1 MRRLFGPISH
11 YGTFLALFLIVL
23 ATALYS
29 GASASGNRQSN
40 SAAAGKGKVARNIS
54 SKKISNLPGTKGT
67 TTITN
72 SASEFLMSAAP
83 VDPGD
88 ETVTTYAADC
98 TTPKSKFHLGDTV
111 CAKID
116 GGPLLEFYPRRFSWV
131 DNSNVIRQLSNVTN
145 LPQTNLFTI
154 PAHDPDVDYRGEW
167 SVDSIS
173 QRASIRAGTVFTV
186 SDPNDET
193 ADLVVYNN
201 INTDTDNVAAGS
213 NIEFAVWLVNRGP
226 DDATNVQLSD
236 AVASDAT
243 FVSATQD
250 SGAPFTCTP
259 AGTGGANCTIPTLAS
274 GESAR
279 IRFIFQTNGG
289 ASAGTAISNTA
300 TISSA
305 TAEQKSLDNTSLA
318 QLAITGNNGGTF
330 CSLSCPGNI
339 IKTADATQGGD
350 SGAFVT
356 FGTGDVSGDCGT
368 VTSDKPSGSF
378 FPVGE
383 TTVTI
388 SSSTGESCTF
398 LVIVTDTPPP
408 TIACPTGVQK
418 DAGTDC
424 SVTLTD
430 ADLGTPTTTG
440 DNVTVDGQ
448 RNDGAA
454 LDAPYPI
461 GTTTI
466 TWKATDSFFRSVT
479 CTQTVTVTGSD
490 TTPPTITAPPD
501 VTDNT
506 GAAGAACGKIV
517 GETELGAATA
527 DDNCT
532 VHVTRTGV
540 PAGNFFPVGTTTV
553 TYTATDGSGNTAT
566 ATQHVTITENTP
578 PIILAPADAS
588 YTCPSEVPAADP
600 SQAHGDDPNLPN
612 GGPVTDNCGVPTVTV
627 SETRSG
633 AGSTSSPLVILR
645 TFTATDASGNSASAT
660 QTITVT
666 DPTPPTI
673 TAPAAVTAYTGANAT
688 SCSAVVSDAQ
698 LGSATASD
706 NCGTATV
713 TRSPSGNTFAVGD
726 TTITWTATDAA
737 GNTATATQIVTVVDN
752 TPPTL
757 TTPPNVVADTA
768 ADATSC
774 STVVSDAM
782 LGTASAGDNCGS
794 VGTITRSG
802 VPAGNIFPVGTTTIT
817 YSVTDSH
824 GNTSSAQQTVTVR
837 DKTPPVV
844 TPPPNIT
851 VYLPLHTTATSMAV
865 SYPTPATAMDNC
877 DGAIP
882 ASSISYSPASGSTF
896 SVGTTTVTVS
906 ATDSHGNVG
915 TATFTVTVL
924 YDFTGFFSPVSNT
937 PTLNVVNAGRAIPV
951 KFSLSGNKGLGIFSA
966 NSPQSGVITC
976 DASAPAIDLTDTVT
990 AGGSSLSYD
999 ATSDQYDY
1007 VWKTDS
1013 SWAGTCRQLVVT
1025 LNDGTQHVANFKFK

>member
-1 MRRLFGPISH
+1 MSNLRVYNIRQRAKLMRRLFGPVSH
-11 YGTFLALFLIVL
+11 YGTFLALFLILL

-29 GASASGNRQSN
+29 GASTSGFHLGNRQADSV
-40 SAAAGKGKVARNIS
+40 AAVKGKVARNIS
-54 SKKISNLPGTKGT
+54 SKKTNNLPGTA
-67 TTITN
+67 TITN
-72 SASEFLMSAAP
+72 SASEFLMPAAP

-116 GGPLLEFYPRRFSWV
+116 GGPLLSIYPRRFSWV
-131 DNSNVIRQLSNVTN
+131 DNDNVIRQLSNVTN
-145 LPQTNLFTI
+145 LPQTNLFMI

-173 QRASIRAGTVFTV
+173 PRASVRAGTVFTV

-213 NIEFAVWLVNRGP
+213 NVEFAVWLVNRGP
-226 DDATNVQLSD
+226 DDATNVQLTD
-236 AVASDAT
+236 VVASDAT

-250 SGAPFTCTP
+250 SGVPFTCTP
-259 AGTGGANCTIPTLAS
+259 AGTGGANCTIPTLES
-274 GESAR
+274 GASAR
-279 IRFIFQTNGG
+279 IRFIFQTSGG
-289 ASAGTAISNTA
+289 AGAGTQISNTA

-305 TAEQKSLDNTSLA
+305 TSEQKSLDNTSLA

-339 IKTADATQGGD
+339 VKTADTTQGGE

-356 FGTGDVSGDCGT
+356 FGTGEISGDCGT
-368 VTSDKPSGSF
+368 VTSDTPSGSF

-398 LVIVTDTPPP
+398 LVRVTDTPPP

-506 GAAGAACGKIV
+506 GTAGAACGKIV

-578 PIILAPADAS
+578 PIILAPADAT

-600 SQAHGDDPNLPN
+600 SQAHGDNPNLPN

-645 TFTATDASGNSASAT
+645 TFTATDASNNSASAT
-660 QTITVT
+660 QTITVI
-666 DPTPPTI
+666 DGTPPTI
-673 TAPAAVTAYTGANAT
+673 SLNGASSVTAECHTAF
-688 SCSAVVSDAQ
+688 SDP
-698 LGSATASD
+698 GATASD

-713 TRSPSGNTFAVGD
+713 TTGGD
-726 TTITWTATDAA
+726 LNMDAPGTYTVTYTATDAA
-737 GNTATATQIVTVVDN
+737 GNTSGAITRTVNVVDTIAPTITLNGNNPMTVECHTAFSDPGATANDGCAGS
-752 TPPTL
+752 
-757 TTPPNVVADTA
+757 VA
-768 ADATSC
+768 
-774 STVVSDAM
+774 V
-782 LGTASAGDNCGS
+782 TAS
-794 VGTITRSG
+794 GTVNAN
-802 VPAGNIFPVGTTTIT
+802 VPGTYTIT
-817 YSVTDSH
+817 YSAHDPS
-824 GNTSSAQQTVTVR
+824 GNTTTSTRTVNVVDTTPPTITLKNVTISLWPPNHRYQTVTVANLVQSAS
-837 DKTPPVV
+837 DGCDGEVDLSDVV
-844 TPPPNIT
+844 ISKVTSDEVENGNGDGNTMNDIVIASDCKSVQLRAEREGNGDGRVYTIT
-851 VYLPLHTTATSMAV
+851 FKVKDAAGNVTTATAQV
-865 SYPTPATAMDNC
+865 YVP
-877 DGAIP
+877 
-882 ASSISYSPASGSTF
+882 
-896 SVGTTTVTVS
+896 
-906 ATDSHGNVG
+906 
-915 TATFTVTVL
+915 
-924 YDFTGFFSPVSNT
+924 
-937 PTLNVVNAGRAIPV
+937 R
-951 KFSLSGNKGLGIFSA
+951 
-966 NSPQSGVITC
+966 NS
-976 DASAPAIDLTDTVT
+976 
-990 AGGSSLSYD
+990 GGS
-999 ATSDQYDY
+999 A
-1007 VWKTDS
+1007 VDS
-1013 SWAGTCRQLVVT
+1013 GAHYTVEGSCP
-1025 LNDGTQHVANFKFK
+1025 